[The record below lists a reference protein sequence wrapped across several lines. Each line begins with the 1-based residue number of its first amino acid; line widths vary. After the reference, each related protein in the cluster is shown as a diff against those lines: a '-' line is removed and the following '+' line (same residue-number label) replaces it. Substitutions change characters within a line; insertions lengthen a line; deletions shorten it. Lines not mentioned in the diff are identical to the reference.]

1 MAPKSMRIETP
12 RGVVFHSSD
21 MTAVLKW
28 NPKFSQKYV
37 KKFREAQIWLD
48 SEILRLSEPYVPKL
62 TGMLTAL
69 GTLGTE
75 IGSGWIIWLGPYAKF
90 QYYGK
95 VMIGEQSGK
104 VWADKGEKKIVTNR
118 DIQYHGGGL
127 RGSFWVRRMQEVHG
141 RHLERGVKRIIRN
154 S

>member
-1 MAPKSMRIETP
+1 MAQSMNKT
-12 RGVVFHSSD
+12 VD
-21 MTAVLKW
+21 LAVSGTW
-28 NPKFSQKYV
+28 
-37 KKFREAQIWLD
+37 FRAM
-48 SEILRLSEPYVPKL
+48 S
-62 TGMLTAL
+62 T
-69 GTLGTE
+69 
-75 IGSGWIIWLGPYAKF
+75 
-90 QYYGK
+90 YGK